1 MLTES
6 KNNPDFVVNILTIF
20 FLYRLQYV
28 SLANIYSITDQ
39 TMNAIANYNRDLVAL
54 DIRGCW
60 RVSDTGIEMIAEY
73 CQNLK
78 VLKIADCRYVK
89 IGFNCDVQ
97 LDFSNCF

>member
-1 MLTES
+1 
-6 KNNPDFVVNILTIF
+6 
-20 FLYRLQYV
+20 
-28 SLANIYSITDQ
+28 
-39 TMNAIANYNRDLVAL
+39 MNAIANYNRDLVAL

-60 RVSDTGIEMIAEY
+60 RVSDTGIAMIAEY

-89 IGFNCDVQ
+89 IDFNCDVQ

>member
-1 MLTES
+1 MLLNARLRSCRPGAFYFEVS
-6 KNNPDFVVNILTIF
+6 FVLETCSETMLVVVT
-20 FLYRLQYV
+20 FL
-28 SLANIYSITDQ
+28 SI
-39 TMNAIANYNRDLVAL
+39 MLLSFYNRDLVAL

-60 RVSDTGIEMIAEY
+60 RVSDTGIAMIAEY